1 MVLEYENKF
10 GYMLS
15 NTNTEFSS
23 LRDRFTKIESQ
34 LLVIRRVNNNVS
46 NQNRFLERKCAANK
60 QYSRRENLE
69 IFGIPDSVSNNNLDE
84 TVLKFFSQAGVT
96 IDSRDVKACHRLNQP
111 VKKGDY

>member
-60 QYSRRENLE
+60 
-69 IFGIPDSVSNNNLDE
+69 
-84 TVLKFFSQAGVT
+84 
-96 IDSRDVKACHRLNQP
+96 
-111 VKKGDY
+111 